1 MESSINSGFDYWGL
15 LAGVALFLFAMS
27 QLETSLKTLGGRKLA
42 VYLREHSNN
51 PFKAVFGGL
60 LSTAILQSSS
70 VVGLMVLA
78 FTGSGLLS
86 LTSAL
91 GIVFGSNLGTTLT
104 GWIVATAGFKFD
116 IFEFS
121 LPMIALGGLTYL
133 FSTARWAEYGRTLLS
148 LGLLL
153 LGLQLMKTSV
163 MSVEQLIDIND
174 LADLAP
180 WQYLLFGTV
189 VAAIIQ
195 SSSATMMITL
205 TALYSG
211 IVSLPNAAAIA
222 IGADLGTTTTLIIG
236 AIKGSHIKQ
245 QVAAGQI
252 IFNVVTDIIAFALRV
267 PLLGVIAF
275 IGIEDPLYS
284 LVAFHS
290 LFNLMG
296 LCLFLPLTGPFAR
309 QLQRLIPAPD
319 NREASYLT
327 EVGDSVNEAALEA
340 IERETSMLIARVC
353 RLQALVFEPPLHT
366 PQGTSPVPHQL
377 RMQAQHNR
385 PFKELYTATK
395 KLEGELMQFTIRLQA
410 GPMDTSDSQRLSQLL
425 NAAREAMHSAKA
437 IKDIRHNLIDF
448 AQPGNAVA
456 ERYSAIFR
464 ESMQRFLDQLWQFR
478 QCDTDSISFEDLA
491 TAITIAHRSHDELH
505 DTIYTDMR
513 QQQLA
518 QIQVS
523 SLLNVNREL
532 LNTHRALLLA
542 LGDYYLDAGSQENL
556 ERAPF

>member
-1 MESSINSGFDYWGL
+1 
-15 LAGVALFLFAMS
+15 MS

-42 VYLREHSNN
+42 VYLREHSTKPVN
-51 PFKAVFGGL
+51 AVFGGL

-78 FTGSGLLS
+78 FTGAGLLT

-104 GWIVATAGFKFD
+104 GWIVATAGFKFE

-121 LPMIALGGLTYL
+121 LPMIAIGGLT
-133 FSTARWAEYGRTLLS
+133 FMFASNRWVEYGRAVLS

-174 LADLAP
+174 LAGLAP
-180 WQYLLFGTV
+180 WQYLLFGTA
-189 VAAIIQ
+189 VAAVIQ

-205 TALYSG
+205 TALHAG
-211 IVSLPNAAAIA
+211 IISLPNAAAIA
-222 IGADLGTTTTLIIG
+222 IGADLGTTTTLLIG

-267 PLLGVIAF
+267 PLLGVVAF

-290 LFNLMG
+290 LFNFLG
-296 LCLFLPLTGPFAR
+296 LALFMPLTGQFAS
-309 QLQRLIPAPD
+309 QLQRWIPARND
-319 NREASYLT
+319 REASYLT
-327 EVGDSVNEAALEA
+327 EVGDSVNEAALDA

-353 RLQALVFEPPLHT
+353 RLLALAFAPPLPT
-366 PQGTSPVPHQL
+366 PSGMSPVPYQ
-377 RMQAQHNR
+377 RGIEAQRNR
-385 PFKELYTATK
+385 SFGELYAATK
-395 KLEGELMQFTIRLQA
+395 KLEGELMEFTIRLQA
-410 GPMDTSDSQRLSQLL
+410 GPMDTSDSERLSQLL

-437 IKDIRHNLIDF
+437 IKDIRHNLIAF
-448 AQPGNAVA
+448 AQPGDAVA
-456 ERYSAIFR
+456 KRYSTAFR
-464 ESMQRFLDQLWQFR
+464 ESMHNFLSGLWQLR
-478 QCDTDSISFEDLA
+478 QTDDHDISFDDLA
-491 TAITIAHRSHDELH
+491 EMLAAARRSHDELH

-513 QQQLA
+513 QTQLA
-518 QIQVS
+518 QTQVS

-532 LNTHRALLLA
+532 LNTHRSLLLA
-542 LGDYYLDAGSQENL
+542 LGDYYLKPDSQENL
-556 ERAPF
+556 ERVPF